1 MNSTTHNSDKKKPW
15 TIRKG
20 RHAWKNRLQGILDRI
35 KPHASYYGA
44 LTAAVIIIYSLIRP
58 PSAIDLSR
66 FQLDRPSPRVIQAP
80 FEFDYVDEEA
90 TEAER
95 LKQEEYEPPVYNRLQ
110 EKSEQMHQHLQTIVD
125 RFRKTPRK
133 DNEDLETWIRSML
146 DGTGVALENSIY
158 NPERELPEDIPRTT
172 YDSLLFYRQFE
183 TLWNIILTSAKEA
196 EGLGIADNAAPLRKE
211 EFYSNNLAV
220 GVELIDAQGNRSIS
234 PAVLEIRTQQEF
246 FDKYRQKIEAA
257 FPDENKDYAAR
268 ELAIDL
274 IHCVYTG
281 HSLIFNKKE
290 TEAKRE
296 AARNRVGDVVN
307 HVNKEDTLI
316 GKNDIVTSKHL
327 QKLQALHNRI
337 RISLYSEI
345 GYFIMA
351 FLLVLL
357 VLKYLKIYNRDI
369 AEDARKVFVIFAG
382 MILVLI
388 LARIVGQLSLLDM
401 GSNTLKQV
409 GYAVPVGALGVI
421 VTLLACPR
429 LAAFL
434 CVFCSLYMGVI
445 FAGGSD
451 FQSLNYVIVAIV
463 TSCGAIYAVSRIR
476 QRSDLY
482 RAGGMAMLLA
492 NLMILAISLQQHKTF
507 EQFILHAHE
516 VKYSLIWGAVNGG
529 LISVLSMALLPLFED
544 FFGVTTDMK
553 LLELS
558 HKNELMQR
566 LEQEAPGSYQH
577 SMRVAT
583 LAESAAESIGANALL
598 TRVGCYYHDIGKMVK
613 PQYFVENQQTRADKA
628 KHEKIKPT
636 MSCFIIRS
644 HVKHGM
650 ELAEEYHLPQVI
662 RHFIPEH
669 HGTTLMT
676 YFYHQALAAQE
687 TEGAVKEEDYRYPG
701 PKPQSK
707 ETAIVMLADALE
719 AVSRTL
725 KNPSE
730 GEVRQLVR
738 KMINDRYM
746 DEQFDECDLTLRDL
760 HKLFLAFSDSII
772 HMLHQ
777 RIEYPEAPKPK
788 EKTEEKEL
796 PKEEPLAAAAVSA
809 KPEEKKENGEKT
821 KLEKSAV

>member
-1 MNSTTHNSDKKKPW
+1 MNSTARNTDKKKPW
-15 TIRKG
+15 MGRKG
-20 RHAWKNRLQGILDRI
+20 RHAWKTRLQGFFEGI

-44 LTAAVIIIYSLIRP
+44 LTAAVFIIYSLIRP

-66 FQLDRPSPRVIQAP
+66 FQLDHPSPRVVQAP

-110 EKSEQMHQHLQTIVD
+110 EKSDQMRECLQTIVD

-133 DNEDLETWIRSML
+133 DNEDLEMWVRSML
-146 DGTGVALENSIY
+146 EGTGIALQNHFY
-158 NPERELPEDIPRTT
+158 NPDRELPEDIPRAT
-172 YDSLLFYRQFE
+172 YDSLLYYRQYDS
-183 TLWNIILTSAKEA
+183 LWNFILSGVKEA
-196 EGLGIADNAAPLRKE
+196 EGLGIADDVAPLRKE
-211 EFYSNNLAV
+211 DAYSNNLAV
-220 GVELIDAQGNRSIS
+220 GVELIDSQGNRSIS
-234 PAVLEIRTQQEF
+234 PAVLEIRTHQEF
-246 FDKYRQKIEAA
+246 FDKFRQKLETA
-257 FPDENKDYAAR
+257 FPDANKDYAVR
-268 ELAIDL
+268 ELAMDV

-281 HSLIFNKKE
+281 PSLFFNLKE
-290 TEAKRE
+290 TEAKRA
-296 AARNRVGDVVN
+296 AARQRVAEVVN
-307 HVNKEDTLI
+307 HVNKEDTII
-316 GKNDIVTSKHL
+316 GKNDIVTIKHL
-327 QKLQALHNRI
+327 QKLRALHDLI

-357 VLKYLKIYNRDI
+357 VLKYLKIYNPDI
-369 AEDARKVFVIFAG
+369 AEDARKVFVIYAG

-388 LARIVGQLSLLDM
+388 LARIVSQLSLLDL

-507 EQFILHAHE
+507 EQFVLHAHE

-529 LISVLSMALLPLFED
+529 LISILSMALLPLFED

-644 HVKHGM
+644 HVKHGI
-650 ELAEEYHLPQVI
+650 ELAEEYRLPQVI
-662 RHFIPEH
+662 RNFIPEH

-687 TEGAVKEEDYRYPG
+687 TEGVVKEEDYRYPG

-760 HKLFLAFSDSII
+760 HKLFLAFSDCIL

-788 EKTEEKEL
+788 EKAEEKEAA
-796 PKEEPLAAAAVSA
+796 KDEPLAAAVSA
-809 KPEEKKENGEKT
+809 KLEEKKENGEKT
-821 KLEKSAV
+821 KWEKSVV